1 MNISIRP
8 LKENDLSEADY
19 IFRLAFGTFLGLSDP
34 LAIFRDADYI
44 RTGFHSDPLAAYVA
58 ETADGKLIGSNF
70 TANWGSVG
78 FFGPLTIHPDYWS
91 ILQSSRRILRRIE
104 FRN

>member
-34 LAIFRDADYI
+34 MAIFRDADYI
-44 RTGFHSDPLAAYVA
+44 RTRSDPLAAYAA
-58 ETADGKLIGSNF
+58 ETADE
-70 TANWGSVG
+70 AYRV
-78 FFGPLTIHPDYWS
+78 
-91 ILQSSRRILRRIE
+91 
-104 FRN
+104 